1 MVQMYLETTATLVGS
16 LKKIVNGKIEQILD
30 PMARNFI
37 VFLILKI
44 HVNFYT
50 EENAQSFAHST
61 ANNSY
66 TLAET

>member
-37 VFLILKI
+37 VFLILKNTRELL
-44 HVNFYT
+44 H
-50 EENAQSFAHST
+50 
-61 ANNSY
+61 
-66 TLAET
+66 